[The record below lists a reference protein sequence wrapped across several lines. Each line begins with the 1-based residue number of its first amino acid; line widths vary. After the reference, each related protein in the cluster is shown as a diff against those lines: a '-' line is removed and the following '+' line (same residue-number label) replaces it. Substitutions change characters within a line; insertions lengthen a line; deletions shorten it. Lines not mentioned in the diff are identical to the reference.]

1 MNALDYFLKANLYGL
16 LFASCYWLLLRK
28 HTFLTL
34 NRSYLLA
41 SVLLTLLLPL
51 MSLPTQ
57 TVDTLSMPVGII
69 ALPTTTVV
77 ASAETEVD
85 WEQLAAIIYATI
97 ALGLFIRLIVQINR
111 VAQLIRQLPWKPYGN
126 YVLVEAYDAKTPT
139 FSFFNYIVL
148 NPADTNNSLVLKH
161 ELVHVKQRHSI
172 DVMVV
177 SALKALFWACPTLWL
192 IDRMLRQVHEFIADL
207 ESNPPSGYAQ
217 FLVDYSLGV
226 QPVSIA
232 NGFFKPSLLRQ
243 RIQMLHRSATT
254 RWALGKYTLVLPL
267 ALLLLAMTTDQQQ
280 LATVVDRVT
289 GEAITVS
296 GQVTN
301 KIDKRPLPGATV
313 LIAGTEKGASTDS
326 QGRFI
331 LKNVPK
337 DAALVVSFVGF
348 ATQAV
353 DVEARSKINIA
364 LAVASPNELPK
375 MGATAMYKR
384 IKPNLA
390 MPVRVPPSSETINGT
405 VYTAVEEPAVF
416 PTGVPGLMQYIAH
429 ALHYP
434 ATARTAG
441 VQGVVFVEFMVLPTG
456 RVGSATVKKG
466 IGSGCD
472 EEALR
477 VVRQMPKWI
486 PAKQQ
491 GRNVSSLYQLPIEF
505 ALEKKARETGSLH
518 KGDTLPNADNYG
530 AFMNSVRRPVS
541 TVTVINGR
549 GPLGP
554 LGEKPLYIVDE
565 VEVTGEATDSINPNT
580 IESVEVLK
588 DAAAIAQYGEKGK
601 YGVIII
607 KTKPKTK

>member
-1 MNALDYFLKANLYGL
+1 MDALDYFLKANLYGL

-34 NRSYLLA
+34 NRLYLLA

-51 MSLPTQ
+51 VSLPTQ
-57 TVDTLSMPVGII
+57 TAETLPIPVGII
-69 ALPTTTVV
+69 VLPTTTVV
-77 ASAETEVD
+77 APAPAEID
-85 WEQLAAIIYATI
+85 WELI
-97 ALGLFIRLIVQINR
+97 AVIVYGIVAVGLFIRLIVQISR
-111 VAQLIRQLPWKPYGN
+111 VGQLIRESPRKPYGN
-126 YVLVEAYDAKTPT
+126 YNLVEARDSATPT

-148 NPADTNNSLVLKH
+148 NPADIDNSLVLKH
-161 ELVHVKQRHSI
+161 ELVHVKQMHSM
-172 DVMVV
+172 DVLGV
-177 SALKALFWACPTLWL
+177 ALVKAVFWACPALWL

-207 ESNPPSGYAQ
+207 QSNPPSGYAQ

-296 GQVTN
+296 GQITN
-301 KIDKRPLPGATV
+301 KTDKKPLPGATV
-313 LIAGTEKGASTDS
+313 LIAGTQTGTSTDA

-337 DAALVVSFVGF
+337 GAALVVSFVGF
-348 ATQAV
+348 ATQAI

-364 LAVASPNELPK
+364 LATASPNELPK

-384 IKPNLA
+384 IKPNSA

-434 ATARTAG
+434 AKARAAG
-441 VQGVVFVEFMVLPTG
+441 VEGVVFVEFMVLPTG

-472 EEALR
+472 EEAVR
-477 VVRQMPKWI
+477 VVRQMPQWI

-491 GRNVSSLYQLPIEF
+491 GRNVSSLYQIPIEF
-505 ALEKKARETGSLH
+505 TLEKKASETGSLH
-518 KGDTLPNADNYG
+518 KGAELPHADSPI
-530 AFMNSVRRPVS
+530 AFADSGRKPM
-541 TVTVINGR
+541 TMVTIRGR

-565 VEVTGEATDSINPNT
+565 VEAPSDILTYTNPNT